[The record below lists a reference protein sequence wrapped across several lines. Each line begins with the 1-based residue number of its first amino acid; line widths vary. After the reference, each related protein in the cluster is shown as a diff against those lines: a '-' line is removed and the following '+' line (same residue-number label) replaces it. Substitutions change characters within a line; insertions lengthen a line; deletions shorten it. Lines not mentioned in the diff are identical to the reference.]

1 MESISKYKILT
12 IAADKGGKFT
22 PFVEEQVDALIAA
35 RTEVVRYPH
44 RAHGMLN
51 YIKEIWHIRKA
62 TINEHP
68 NVIHAHFGLTGLAAT
83 LAVIGLGIPVV
94 ITYHGCD
101 INDIKIRPFSQLAMR
116 LADWNI
122 FVSHRQM
129 INAYS
134 NEDKASKSNKW
145 CILPCGVNVETFN
158 HSRVKEQW
166 FDQNF
171 QTKKYVLFAGSFDS
185 AVKNSTLAKQT
196 LDIYNRNHQDAPLE
210 LLELRG
216 YTRDEVVTLMYKCD
230 TLLLTSIREGS
241 PQVIKEA
248 MACGCPI
255 VSVDVGDVRERLTG
269 LGGCYVATS
278 RTPEELA
285 QLLEKSVYFG
295 RTKGREQLLEAGL
308 DNVQIAEKLL
318 SIYTKLINK

>member
-1 MESISKYKILT
+1 MMLLTSYKILT

-22 PFVEEQVDALIAA
+22 PFVEEQVDALVTMG
-35 RTEVVRYPH
+35 TEVLRYPH
-44 RAHGMLN
+44 RAHGILN
-51 YIKEIWHIRKA
+51 YIKEILHIRKA
-62 TINEHP
+62 IRKECP

-83 LAVIGLGIPVV
+83 LAAIGLRIPVV

-101 INDIKIRPFSQLAMR
+101 INDAKIRPFSQFAMR

-122 FVSHRQM
+122 FVSYQQM
-129 INAYS
+129 INAFGDE
-134 NEDKASKSNKW
+134 NKAKKNSKW
-145 CILPCGVNVETFN
+145 CILPCGVNIDTFD
-158 HSRVKEQW
+158 HSNVNEEW
-166 FDQNF
+166 FNENF
-171 QTKKYVLFAGSFDS
+171 EPKKYVLFAGSFDS
-185 AVKNSTLAKQT
+185 TVKNSILAKQA
-196 LDIYNRNHQDAPLE
+196 IEVYNNNHLEAPLE

-241 PQVIKEA
+241 PQVVKEA

-255 VSVDVGDVRERLTG
+255 VSVDVGDVKERLAG
-269 LGGCYVATS
+269 LEGCYVAES

-285 QLLEKSVYFG
+285 ELLELSVSFS
-295 RTKGREQLLEAGL
+295 RTKGREQLIDAGL

>member
-1 MESISKYKILT
+1 MSLFKNKFLIV
-12 IAADKGGKFT
+12 AADKGGKFS
-22 PFVEEQVDALIAA
+22 PFVEEQIIALKNNVQII
-35 RTEVVRYPH
+35 RYAH

-51 YIKEIWHIRKA
+51 YIKEISHIRKA
-62 TINEHP
+62 IHHEQP

-83 LAVIGLGIPVV
+83 LAAIGLRTPVV

-101 INDIKIRPFSQLAMR
+101 INDTKIRPFSRFAMR

-129 INAYS
+129 INAFGT
-134 NEDKASKSNKW
+134 EHKAKKNKKW
-145 CILPCGVNVETFN
+145 SILPCGVNVNTFDN
-158 HSRVKEQW
+158 SSVNEQW
-166 FDQNF
+166 FNENF
-171 QTKKYVLFAGSFDS
+171 EPKKYVLFAGSFDS
-185 AVKNSTLAKQT
+185 TVKNSTLAKQA
-196 LDIYNRNHQDAPLE
+196 IEVYNNNHLDAPLE

-241 PQVIKEA
+241 PQVVKEA

-255 VSVDVGDVRERLTG
+255 VSVDVGDVKERLTG
-269 LGGCYVATS
+269 LDGCYVATS

-285 QLLEKSVYFG
+285 QLLEKSISFG
-295 RTKGREQLLEAGL
+295 RTKGREQLLDAGL
-308 DNVQIAEKLL
+308 DNAQIAEKLM
-318 SIYTKLINK
+318 SIYTKLISK